1 MFEELYRNLL
11 VRWSQEEGTY
21 LAPMA
26 QAVLN
31 MESAYQNEIFVHGVA
46 TGAMIFAEEQHVIDA
61 RFIVDQQ
68 RVMAS

>member
-11 VRWSQEEGTY
+11 VRWSQEDTY

-26 QAVLN
+26 QAVLD
-31 MESAYQNEIFVHGVA
+31 MGSAYQNEIFVHSVA
-46 TGAMIFAEEQHVIDA
+46 TGAMIFAEEQHVLDA

-68 RVMAS
+68 RVMAG